1 MTTIT
6 SNGYYLIADNCVTIE
21 RTSNLKN
28 KTPGVKTKK
37 VSLMHSNENKII
49 IPEKT
54 ITIEKNKVMAWA
66 GSGNVEKIFNFMSN
80 INNLDILD
88 YVDIYSNIV
97 TINSLN
103 EGFSIFLITEN
114 FYTYVVKVCLKPI
127 KNTYNVNCEVDCY
140 LPGTLVLGGSGSGI
154 IENLLDCNLIDFED
168 LKKEHPLLTH
178 LFMCNSCN
186 YSSFSY
192 DVYGA
197 KEKQIFFHIKP
208 DYEAIDQAI
217 KFFNSIK
224 RDFYYNSK

>member
-114 FYTYVVKVCLKPI
+114 FYTYVVKIYLKP
-127 KNTYNVNCEVDCY
+127 N
-140 LPGTLVLGGSGSGI
+140 
-154 IENLLDCNLIDFED
+154 
-168 LKKEHPLLTH
+168 
-178 LFMCNSCN
+178 
-186 YSSFSY
+186 
-192 DVYGA
+192 
-197 KEKQIFFHIKP
+197 
-208 DYEAIDQAI
+208 
-217 KFFNSIK
+217 
-224 RDFYYNSK
+224 